1 MIVYSVRVCDRKLEP
16 SLVNLDANYT
26 ALHKPHFHLSC
37 EREITK
43 HSCVHWQGFSNCA
56 LCSFWDVCNSVCKH
70 FGGITTNVPT
80 KTPTPQ
86 NACVHVLQNKT
97 MTGGGSQL
105 VSSLHFAHDGIH

>member
-43 HSCVHWQGFSNCA
+43 HSYLRWQGFSNCA
-56 LCSFWDVCNSVCKH
+56 VFGMSATLCANISVELPQMCPQKHPHRKTRVCMCCK
-70 FGGITTNVPT
+70 T
-80 KTPTPQ
+80 KQ
-86 NACVHVLQNKT
+86 
-97 MTGGGSQL
+97 
-105 VSSLHFAHDGIH
+105 